1 MRFIETVIRRDAWEV
16 EPRLAQIGVTS
27 SGFRR
32 VRDVACAAR
41 ANVTN
46 FHAANAPGTLAY
58 QDGVWCLRDE
68 FVGEDWLME
77 RPGGVEAIVSLKSQ
91 VRIAFANVDRCCD
104 ENHHPLPISEKGSG
118 AETLCEG
125 NLFDGLPTFAREQT
139 SLGIPLFY
147 CMIDPDGRV
156 ELSRPTIVGRTF
168 GPCVERNFISNGP
181 GDDDDGSKLFVDP
194 LDDDAVQITPTITRK
209 AA

>member
-1 MRFIETVIRRDAWEV
+1 MHFIQTVIRRGPWEV
-16 EPRLAQIGVTS
+16 EPVLKEIGVTS
-27 SGFRR
+27 GGLRR

-41 ANVTN
+41 ANATD
-46 FHAANAPGTLAY
+46 FHAANAPGTFAY

-68 FVGEDWLME
+68 FVGDVWKME
-77 RPGGVEAIVSLKSQ
+77 RPGGVEAIVSLQSG

-104 ENHHPLPISEKGSG
+104 VNHDPLPISEKGSG
-118 AETLCEG
+118 AESLCEG
-125 NLFDGLPTFAREQT
+125 NLFESLPSFTKEQT

-147 CMIDPDGRV
+147 CMIDPDGRL

-181 GDDDDGSKLFVDP
+181 GDDDGSKMSVDP
-194 LDDDAVQITPTITRK
+194 RDDSAVEITPTITRR
-209 AA
+209 AI